1 MNSNQTLYW
10 LGASINGLTEK
21 NKTIITKHFNIIE
34 LHDDVSIISTSSISL
49 VAFNANDNL
58 DLLHITLK
66 LCVNLNKTLL
76 IFHSSS
82 LYIENEIS
90 ERNYIS
96 INTKSSDLELE
107 VKEIKKIVFKSNLN
121 NKQLI
126 HNSTNIEQ
134 NKESTRHIIN
144 IIDYIDKNL
153 TSQLREVDVADYCH
167 YSITYFSKY
176 FHQEIGVS
184 FREYVCSKRIGKA
197 KKLLRE
203 NSNIKIAIIAY
214 QCGYNDVSYFTRI
227 FKKKTGMSPG
237 TYRKEYLLKTI
248 I

>member
-1 MNSNQTLYW
+1 MNSNQVLYW
-10 LGASINGLTEK
+10 LGASINSLTEK
-21 NKTIITKHFNIIE
+21 NKKVITNYFNIIE
-34 LHDDVSIISTSSISL
+34 LHDDVSIISASGINMI
-49 VAFNANDNL
+49 AFNIDNNIE
-58 DLLHITLK
+58 LLHICLK

-76 IFHSSS
+76 IFHSNA
-82 LYIENEIS
+82 LYIEDEINEK
-90 ERNYIS
+90 NYIN

-107 VKEIKKIVFKSNLN
+107 VREIKKVVFKSILN
-121 NKQLI
+121 NKQLV
-126 HNSTNIEQ
+126 HNQDNIYENQ
-134 NKESTRHIIN
+134 ESTRNIIN
-144 IIDYIDKNL
+144 IINYIDKNL

-176 FHQEIGVS
+176 FHHEIGVS
-184 FREYVCSKRIGKA
+184 FRDYVCSKRIGKA

-203 NSNIKIAIIAY
+203 NNHIKIAIIAY

-237 TYRKEYLLKTI
+237 TYRKESLLKTI